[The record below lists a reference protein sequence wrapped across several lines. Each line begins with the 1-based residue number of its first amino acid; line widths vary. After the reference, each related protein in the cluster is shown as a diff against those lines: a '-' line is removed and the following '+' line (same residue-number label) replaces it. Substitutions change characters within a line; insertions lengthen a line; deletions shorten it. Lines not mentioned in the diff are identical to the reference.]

1 MSRPNFE
8 STTTFKGW
16 PTNNQLNSELS
27 NRWILNSRFTVAT
40 QEPRFTWDE
49 TMRRLRQAMEKSE
62 DKKFRCLECLKEF
75 YTETRYN
82 NHRANHDISGSRLEP
97 FRNFNTCTTEGNRGT
112 ERNVSGSRLEPFRN
126 FNTCTTEGNRGT
138 EGNVL
143 PFGCQICLKTFPNT
157 EDLQE
162 HEKTHRWKV
171 CPSSPG
177 CFTKFLSKDK
187 MEQHQQLHRPDGHP
201 KPKPEKYRFRCR
213 ICHTN
218 FWRKI
223 DLKKHE
229 KMHGLEKCGKG
240 PSCIKELGPKVQMVH
255 PEQLHRPDGHPKP
268 KPEKYRFRCKI
279 CLTNFWRK
287 IDLKKHEKMHRPE
300 KCGKGPSCIKE
311 LGPKVQMV
319 HPEQFHSPDGHPK
332 PNPGGNVLGYSPM
345 CLENFKTNM
354 NLEEHDETHE
364 PEICGNFSS
373 CRKELDPKGQMVQHG
388 QLHRPVELPK
398 PNPGRKVLGY
408 SPISLE
414 NFNTNMNLEEHD
426 ETHEPEI
433 CGNFSSCRK
442 EFDPKGQMVHHGQLH
457 RPVELPKP
465 NPGRKVLGYSP
476 ICLEN
481 FNTNMNLE
489 EHDETHEPETCGNFS
504 SCRKELDPKGQ
515 MVQHGQLHRPVE
527 LPKPNP
533 GRKGIGVEI
542 DDDIELIQID

>member
-1 MSRPNFE
+1 MSRPNFGP
-8 STTTFKGW
+8 TTTFKSW

-27 NRWILNSRFTVAT
+27 NRWILNSRFTLAT

-49 TMRRLRQAMEKSE
+49 TMRRLQQAMEKPG

-75 YTETRYN
+75 YTEKRYN
-82 NHRANHDISGSRLEP
+82 NHRANHDRFLCFYQETLASSKTPGSQKTQINEKFVPKIMPIYQQLASNELHQFVQDVGHRIHTKVFIVEVASRTVRMVTLA
-97 FRNFNTCTTEGNRGT
+97 TTEGNRGT
-112 ERNVSGSRLEPFRN
+112 EGNVSGSRLEPFRN

-138 EGNVL
+138 ERNVL

-201 KPKPEKYRFRCR
+201 KPKPEKYRFRC
-213 ICHTN
+213 
-218 FWRKI
+218 
-223 DLKKHE
+223 
-229 KMHGLEKCGKG
+229 
-240 PSCIKELGPKVQMVH
+240 
-255 PEQLHRPDGHPKP
+255 
-268 KPEKYRFRCKI
+268 KI

-319 HPEQFHSPDGHPK
+319 HPEQLHSPDGHPK

-345 CLENFKTNM
+345 CLENFNTNM

-398 PNPGRKVLGY
+398 PNPGRK
-408 SPISLE
+408 
-414 NFNTNMNLEEHD
+414 
-426 ETHEPEI
+426 
-433 CGNFSSCRK
+433 
-442 EFDPKGQMVHHGQLH
+442 
-457 RPVELPKP
+457 
-465 NPGRKVLGYSP
+465 
-476 ICLEN
+476 
-481 FNTNMNLE
+481 E